1 MKGSI
6 KRLKHIATGMV
17 FAMLC
22 SSPLVLADDTEL
34 FLGNTSSSPTNGNPN
49 ILFILDTSGS
59 MDGEVITQVPY
70 DPNVVYAG
78 SCDPN
83 RVYWRSG
90 IGNSPGCGTNRWFNR
105 SALMCDDGA
114 TAIDNVGYYTDKIAQ
129 FDDRPNKRR
138 WNVIRSGKKNRL
150 VECFGDSGE
159 HGDGIN
165 TSALWARNGNSF
177 PWSTDSDDE
186 VSWSGSKTGNT
197 YTLYHGNWL
206 NWEDNAATTTKD
218 RLEVVQEVTN
228 DLLDSVSGVNVGLMR
243 FNDTQGG
250 PVIHAME
257 DIEDARADMQAT
269 ITGLDHD
276 GWTPLSETLYEAGL
290 YYMGEPVDYGT
301 NGVMEAREPLN
312 TALYDPPVNYACQK
326 NFIVLLTDG
335 QPTEDVDADT
345 KIAGLS
351 DFEDLTGRTSCDI
364 NVNPDGTTDG
374 SCLDDMSE
382 YLFEADLDSTL
393 PDKQNVTTYTV
404 GFAVDLPLLDSTATR
419 GGGQY
424 LLADD
429 AVSLSTALTNIVTE
443 ILQENT
449 TFSAPTV
456 SVNAFNRT
464 QNMNDLFITVFQSTG
479 DSHWPGNLKKYR
491 ILGGQIVGEDGAAV
505 VDPSTGFFKD
515 TAQSFWG
522 GIVDGA
528 EVPLSGAASQLP
540 DPAARK
546 LYTFTGNQ
554 AGYSGTLNA
563 ALSSGTHEVKDGNAA
578 LTDAMLGIGL
588 PGDPT
593 RNDIID
599 WARGLD
605 VLDDDQ
611 DNDFTDNRRVMGDP
625 LHAKPVSIVYGGTV
639 INPEAVV
646 YTATNDGYLHAV
658 DPADGSE
665 RWAFVPQEMLG
676 RFPTL
681 MDNAPSADKLYGLD
695 GNVRSLVVDHNYD
708 GIINGAD
715 KAYIFFGMRRGG
727 DYYYALDV
735 TNKDAPI
742 LMWVKGSDELPGL
755 GQTWSTPFVSKV
767 DAGSAAQNSENYVL
781 VFGGGY
787 DATQDNE
794 NYTTDVMGNGIY
806 MLDAVSGN
814 LLWRAGPDGGADT
827 TLAAMTNSIPADVRV
842 LDMNGDDFAD
852 RMYVGDMGGR
862 LWRFDIFNGQNPG
875 SLVAGGVIASLGAA
889 DLASPPTA
897 SNRRF
902 YASPDVAP
910 VATHHDGIYLHIG
923 IGSGYRAHPLNV
935 SIKDRFYSV
944 RDRKVFAQ
952 MSQADYDAVVP
963 VVDGDLIDITD
974 DLTPTVST
982 TAPGWKLEMRN
993 AAAPGE
999 KVLSEART
1007 LLGKVFFT
1015 SFSPPSGAAVSC
1027 VPGAG
1032 TNRLYVVDIADGGAG
1047 EQPDR
1052 VVELKQGG
1060 IAPPVS
1066 FFFVPEQPPG
1076 SCTGAQCEP
1085 DLIGL
1090 IGVEGIPSPMLPP
1103 FFRTFWNA
1111 AGAIPAQPPSP

>member
-1 MKGSI
+1 MKGFN
-6 KRLKHIATGMV
+6 KRIKHIGTGMV
-17 FAMLC
+17 LALLC

-34 FLGNTSSSPTNGNPN
+34 FLGNTTSTPNNGNPN

-59 MDGEVITQVPY
+59 MDGEVITQVAY
-70 DPNVVYAG
+70 DPATVYPG

-90 IGNSPGCGTNRWFNR
+90 TGNSPSCGTDRWFNR
-105 SALMCDDGA
+105 TALMCDDGA
-114 TAIDNVGYYTDKIAQ
+114 TAIDTAGFFTDKIAQ
-129 FDDRPNKRR
+129 FDDRPSKRR
-138 WNVIRSGKKNRL
+138 WNVIRSSKKNRL
-150 VECFGDSGE
+150 VECNSDSAE
-159 HGDGIN
+159 HGDGLN
-165 TSALWARNGNSF
+165 LSALWARNGNSF

-206 NWEDNAATTTKD
+206 NWEDNAATTIKD

-228 DLLDSVSGVNVGLMR
+228 NLLDSITGVNVGLMR
-243 FNDTQGG
+243 FNNDQGG

-257 DIEDARADMQAT
+257 DVEDARTQMQST
-269 ITGLDHD
+269 INGLDHS

-290 YYMGEPVDYGT
+290 YYMGDTVDYGT
-301 NGVMEAREPLN
+301 NGTMDAREPTN
-312 TALYDPPVNYACQK
+312 TALYDPPTNYACQK
-326 NFIVLLTDG
+326 NFIVMLTDG

-345 KIAGLS
+345 KIAGLT
-351 DFEDLTGRTSCDI
+351 DFEDLTGRTSCDL
-364 NVNPDGTTDG
+364 NTNPDGTTDG

-382 YLFEADLDSTL
+382 YLFEADLSTL

-479 DSHWPGNLKKYR
+479 DAHWPGNLKKYR
-491 ILGGQIVGEDGAAV
+491 IIEGQIVGADDLAV

-515 TAQSFWG
+515 TAQSYWG

-540 DPAARK
+540 DEASRK
-546 LYTFTGNQ
+546 LYTFTGSQ
-554 AGYSGTLNA
+554 ASYSGALNA
-563 ALSSGTHEVKDGNAA
+563 ALTSATHDVKVSNAA
-578 LTDAMLGIGL
+578 LTDTMLGIGA

-593 RNDIID
+593 RNNVVA
-599 WARGLD
+599 WARGMD

-611 DNDFTDNRRVMGDP
+611 DDDFTDNRRVMGDP

-639 INPEAVV
+639 ANPDAVV

-658 DPADGSE
+658 DPSDGSE

-676 RFPTL
+676 RFPML
-681 MDNAPSADKLYGLD
+681 MDNSPSGDKLYGLD
-695 GNVRSLVVDHNYD
+695 GNLRSLVVDNNHD
-708 GIINGAD
+708 GIINGTD
-715 KAYIFFGMRRGG
+715 KAYVYLGMRRGG

-735 TNKDAPI
+735 TNKDAPV
-742 LMWVKGSDELPGL
+742 LMWVKGSNELLGL
-755 GQTWSTPFVSKV
+755 GQTWSTPFVTRV
-767 DAGSAAQNSENYVL
+767 DVGSAAQNPENYVL

-787 DATQDNE
+787 DGTQDNE
-794 NYTTDVMGNGIY
+794 NYTTDTMGNGIY
-806 MLDAVSGN
+806 MLDAVSGD
-814 LLWRAGPDGGADT
+814 LLWRAGPDGGANR
-827 TLAAMTNSIPADVRV
+827 TLPAMTNSIPADVRV

-852 RMYVGDMGGR
+852 RMYAGDMGGR
-862 LWRFDIFNGQNPG
+862 LWRFDIFNGQLADD
-875 SLVAGGVIASLGAA
+875 LVTGGVIASLGAA
-889 DLASPPTA
+889 DLGSPPT
-897 SNRRF
+897 SENRRF
-902 YASPDVAP
+902 YAAPDVAP
-910 VATHHDGIYLHIG
+910 VATHYDGIYLHIG
-923 IGSGYRAHPLNV
+923 IGSGYRAHPLST
-935 SIKDRFYSV
+935 SINDRFYSV
-944 RDRKVFAQ
+944 RDRSVFAQ
-952 MSQADYDAVVP
+952 MSQADYDSVVAVT
-963 VVDGDLIDITD
+963 DGDLIDVTD
-974 DLTPTVST
+974 DLTPTVPT
-982 TAPGWKLEMRN
+982 TAPGWKFEMRN

-1015 SFSPPSGAAVSC
+1015 SFSPPSGAATSC

-1066 FFFVPEQPPG
+1066 FFFVPEKPPG
-1076 SCTGAQCEP
+1076 PGGCIGEECKP

-1090 IGVEGIPSPMLPP
+1090 IGVESIPSPALPP
-1103 FFRTFWNA
+1103 FFRTYWNN
-1111 AGAIPAQPPSP
+1111 AGAIPLQPAP